1 MNNPLQF
8 TLKAG
13 DEYIPLMKLL
23 KFMQLVQSGGEARS
37 LIDSGQIYL
46 NGQAEFRKRAKIRSG
61 DVVMWREIRIH
72 IDCESE

>member
-23 KFMQLVQSGGEARS
+23 KYMQLVQSGGEARI
-37 LIDSGQIYL
+37 LIDAGEIHLYGQT
-46 NGQAEFRKRAKIRSG
+46 EFRKRAKIRSG
-61 DVVMWREIRIH
+61 DVVTWKDIQIH
-72 IDCESE
+72 IDSESA